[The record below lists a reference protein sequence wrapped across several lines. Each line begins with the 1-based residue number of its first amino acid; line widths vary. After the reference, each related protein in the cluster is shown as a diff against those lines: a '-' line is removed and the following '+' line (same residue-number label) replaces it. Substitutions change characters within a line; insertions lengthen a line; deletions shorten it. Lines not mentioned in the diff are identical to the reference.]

1 MGFARQREEE
11 KEENRLS
18 EEAERSFDQLG
29 SQGDEDEA
37 ITARDDGPDG
47 AAAAQLGATYQIQD
61 ESPAPASTIV
71 VPAIVPAT

>member
-1 MGFARQREEE
+1 MSHQREEE

-18 EEAERSFDQLG
+18 EEAERSFDQLR

-37 ITARDDGPDG
+37 ITMGDGGPDG
-47 AAAAQLGATYQIQD
+47 PAAQLAATYQIQD
-61 ESPAPASTIV
+61 ESPAPTRTVV